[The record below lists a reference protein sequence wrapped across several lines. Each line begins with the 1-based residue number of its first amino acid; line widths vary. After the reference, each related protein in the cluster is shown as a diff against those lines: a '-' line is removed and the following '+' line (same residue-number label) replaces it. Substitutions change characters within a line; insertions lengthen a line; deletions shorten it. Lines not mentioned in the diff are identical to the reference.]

1 MLHKSNISSLSVIA
15 GLLGVSMIRKRKI
28 SSKNESH
35 DSIMD
40 VTVRFKVEYTLHN
53 MAGDFEYN
61 KKDYEDILFEESF
74 FEAYKGYLDIN
85 NMIYLNPSDYN
96 GLDGEDSATIIE
108 QYLEIVSGHP
118 DMNYRFLDRLDYR
131 LEDVDIE
138 GLNDFRQSSPK
149 IVKVEI
155 VENNGETYAE
165 ISYSYNLVQ
174 FYAFMSRY
182 SNIKEGIQEEFAGF
196 ENDMVNLIG
205 MYYVPT
211 DIDVIIDGQ
220 ELEPDISDIGF
231 TVISTDIKVNTDSL
245 SKRDKAALV
254 KFLGNSELRKF

>member
-1 MLHKSNISSLSVIA
+1 MTPKSNISSLSVIA
-15 GLLGVSMIRKRKI
+15 GLLGVSMIRKRKT

-85 NMIYLNPSDYN
+85 NRIYLNPSDYN
-96 GLDGEDSATIIE
+96 GLDGEEAATILE
-108 QYLEIVSGHP
+108 QYLDIVSGHP
-118 DMNYRFLDRLDYR
+118 NMTLGFLDRLDYR

-138 GLNDFRQSSPK
+138 SLNDFGQSYPT
-149 IVKVEI
+149 IVKVDI

-165 ISYSYNLVQ
+165 ISYSYNLLQ
-174 FYAFMSRY
+174 FYAFVSRY
-182 SNIKEGIQEEFAGF
+182 SNIKKGIQERFEYF

-205 MYYVPT
+205 MYYVPPH
-211 DIDVIIDGQ
+211 IDVFIDGQ

-231 TVISTDIKVNTDSL
+231 NVISTDIKVHSDSL
-245 SKRDKAALV
+245 NERDKVALLKV
-254 KFLGNSELRKF
+254 FPNSELRKF